1 MADYKRIIKNVLFIA
16 FVPTVVVAGYYGYQ
30 YYKKRKEEAEA
41 NTLRQDNDGVKTM
54 SPMLMEKKMLKDTKK
69 VNIKDIVKPT
79 ETNTNEQ

>member
-16 FVPTVVVAGYYGYQ
+16 FVPSVVVAGYYGYQ

-54 SPMLMEKKMLKDTKK
+54 SPMPMEKKMLKDTKK
-69 VNIKDIVKPT
+69 VNINDIVKPT